1 MSGSTAADFTVCMPT
16 TVSHQELLAR
26 GTAIELLLHLLAQR
40 RPHKEADQEIERDRG
55 EDDQHQLPGIGKQHG
70 DEDEAE
76 DEIQSRE

>member
-1 MSGSTAADFTVCMPT
+1 MVCIPT
-16 TVSHQELLAR
+16 TVSTRNCWPR

-55 EDDQHQLPGIGKQHG
+55 EDDQRQLPGIGKQHG